1 MRIAVPLQLEIKL
14 IMTQEQ
20 FLTDILFKDLKFRVT
35 EEGVQKFS
43 GDAFKEVIERGIK
56 NGVGIYKVLVWKKNE
71 VEHILTHEQFLK
83 KATDLRWAKTA
94 FFKHARLDEDY
105 EFSGEFKVSEKLLQR
120 AALYVPKVK
129 KKHDEEE

>member
-1 MRIAVPLQLEIKL
+1 MRVEIKL

-20 FLTDILFKDLKFRVT
+20 FLTDILFNDLKFRVT
-35 EEGVQKFS
+35 EEGKHIFS
-43 GDAFKEVIERGIK
+43 AEAFKEVIERGIK
-56 NGVGIYKVLVWKKNE
+56 NGVGLYKVLVWKNEE

-94 FFKHARLDEDY
+94 YFKYARLDADY

-120 AALYVPKVK
+120 AALFVPKVK